1 MYITRVENFGKSKIK
16 IYIDEEYKFWLYS
29 KEASKFSID
38 ENKELTDAQYNELY
52 VLNLTR
58 AKKQV
63 LNILKRMD
71 KTEKE
76 IITKLGQAGYTD
88 VIISETLDYINSF
101 NYIDDERYAR
111 QYVRYKRDSHSK
123 REIMNGLL
131 LKGVSKE
138 IAIEAI
144 EEEYESEETAI
155 LRAIKKRRRANE
167 DLSDE
172 DKRKLTANLYKK
184 GFDLELIK
192 RLLDYSDIDF

>member
-111 QYVRYKRDSHSK
+111 QYVRYKRDSQSK